1 MRENRT
7 CGSEGGEGL
16 ALPDPYRV
24 VLARGARAMSD
35 PTHERKR
42 GTRFRLFVDAALAS
56 GAAVR
61 ASEAQAHYVRSVMR
75 ARVGEA
81 VALFNGRDGEWLA
94 TIDTVERSGC
104 TLRVARQSR
113 PQAAEPDP
121 WLAFAPIRGARVDFI
136 AQKATELGVA
146 RLLPV
151 VTRHTQVRAVNAAR
165 LRANAVEA
173 AEQCGRLTVP
183 AVDALVPLAQ
193 LLDAWPSERRLLVA
207 DESGAGVPIAQAVAA
222 VGASAGTRPWGIL
235 VGPEGGF
242 AADELA
248 ALGAL
253 PFATRAGLGPR
264 VLRAD
269 TAAIAALAVVQAVAG
284 DWSTNALTERPP
296 AAL

>member
-1 MRENRT
+1 
-7 CGSEGGEGL
+7 
-16 ALPDPYRV
+16 
-24 VLARGARAMSD
+24 MSD
-35 PTHERKR
+35 PAHERKR
-42 GTRFRLFVDAALAS
+42 GTRFRLFVDGQLAS

-61 ASEAQAHYVRSVMR
+61 VSEAQAHYVRSVMR

-94 TIDTVERSGC
+94 TVDGLERRGC
-104 TLRVARQSR
+104 TLTVARQSR
-113 PQAAEPDP
+113 LQAAEPDP
-121 WLAFAPIRGARVDFI
+121 WLAFAPIRGARVDFV

-151 VTRHTQVRAVNAAR
+151 ATRHIQVRGINTGR
-165 LRANAVEA
+165 LRANAIEA

-193 LLDAWPSERRLLVA
+193 LLGGWPAERRLLVA
-207 DESGAGVPIAQAVAA
+207 DESGAGTPIAQAVADP
-222 VGASAGTRPWGIL
+222 GAGPAGPRPAGLAPWGIL

-242 AADELA
+242 AADELT

-253 PFATRAGLGPR
+253 PFVTRVDLGPR

-269 TAAIAALAVVQAVAG
+269 TAALAALAVVQAVAG
-284 DWSTNALTERPP
+284 DWATNPLTERPP